1 MTKIRGHSRAIVA
14 IVFFGLIMLS
24 YVVAV
29 FLTFRPRSSGSNYIE
44 LVTFGL
50 TIVGGSSVFVLGYI
64 SVVILGGRF
73 SLRLVEFTSR
83 LNGSSHAI
91 EVKDETHAN
100 SGGLIKDASI
110 LYIPVLVLLISLA
123 LALNIH
129 YLNTATD
136 ITFPSFL
143 SMVKNTL
150 SVLDIFLKPTG
161 IASLTYSIEI
171 IPVIVFFVAVAGVL
185 PSIVLPY
192 LRRFKVTGVNAAPFH
207 KDILFSVV
215 GALFGLT
222 IVFSLVDIIFGVLI
236 GGQPH
241 YYNYVLPTM
250 VGFSLHYSLGAYFG
264 VGKAE
269 DMVEKTLNAGSSR
282 RVFQGKVIIQESP
295 KKEKN

>member
-64 SVVILGGRF
+64 SVVILGGRI

-91 EVKDETHAN
+91 EVKDETQAT
-100 SGGLIKDASI
+100 SSGLIKDASI
-110 LYIPVLVLLISLA
+110 LYIPALILLISLA

-143 SMVKNTL
+143 SILKNTL
-150 SVLDIFLKPTG
+150 SVLDIFVKPTG
-161 IASLTYSIEI
+161 IGSLTYSIEI
-171 IPVIVFFVAVAGVL
+171 IPVIVIFVAVAGVL

-192 LRRFKVTGVNAAPFH
+192 FRKFKVTSVNAAPFH
-207 KDILFSVV
+207 RDILFGIV
-215 GALFGLT
+215 GTVLGLT
-222 IVFSLVDIIFGVLI
+222 IVLSVVDIIYGALT
-236 GGQPH
+236 GNEPH
-241 YYNYVLPTM
+241 YYSYVLPTM
-250 VGFSLHYSLGAYFG
+250 VGFSLHYSLGAY
-264 VGKAE
+264 VGQEKAE
-269 DMVEKTLNAGSSR
+269 EMVEKLLKTGSGK
-282 RVFQGKVIIQESP
+282 RVFQGNVTI
-295 KKEKN
+295 KEQ